1 MNLKIEKMSTMIKK
15 KNKKKKKK
23 KQIEEIKPQNHEKL
37 GNLNFYSEETTKDII
52 EKIISL
58 TISSNFARNAEKKFT
73 DFYFESMK
81 RTFNSIIQIYNIDR
95 DKDDFDIDN
104 IDINEY
110 IKTNKSDKDIK
121 RYIVKKHNNALEL
134 RNDNAERNITQ
145 IARIAKNFQTYNNIK
160 LTKKE
165 ECLNKSIIIKKN
177 EFFKKDK
184 KYQYSN
190 DIEKKNFWGEI
201 SCPQITDIDRTSYKF
216 NSYIPIKEE
225 LRKKLSSNFSPN
237 KSPRKKKERKERK
250 LTKKPSFIYKNFA
263 SKLSQKLTF
272 VRAIKENNNENFYIK
287 KSAPRVQVLEMPS
300 YPLKNI
306 EQRKE
311 SDEIL
316 NLRKEKMEMII
327 QKQKEYKKLQLEKL
341 QSKKEE
347 AENAK
352 KKMKGK
358 YTFDGEGKLIVVN
371 EIKQDHLFKE
381 FWPITSK
388 QKEVKGRKSLDFYK
402 KETIKM
408 ENNAKKNIIYN
419 DEEENANVY
428 SSFLFKSRLTEPFFN
443 FGEFNKNNSVNSQ
456 LKYKR
461 KLNNSFFD
469 NFNKKQKVEPSGS
482 NFNLINPSIGVK
494 VTERKAVK
502 SGGLDYFKEFKKYSI
517 DEFNKTLQDTF
528 EWTKYKPKDKSHAE
542 GFKSSTPSNELTR
555 LRKSILSK
563 INSNFHTNDISNNEL
578 NSIIKVNNNNYKKIK
593 RNLKIKNR
601 EKNFGKTFSDGF
613 NFNQEKRTH
622 LIKSS
627 SEIIL
632 TDKKFINLKEILF
645 HDDKDKNKF
654 IKNIPDKINRKIKEN
669 MNIFNQNVILTSL
682 RKIEFKKI
690 FSDVDKLNK
699 DLISGNVTNDKLYF
713 NNRAILPKISNR
725 KNETNFNRTMINF
738 NRERVKKSMWEKYV
752 QKKENITS
760 DSKKIRKVNSVKLY
774 K

>member
-73 DFYFESMK
+73 DFCFESMK
-81 RTFNSIIQIYNIDR
+81 RTFNSIIQICNIDR

-177 EFFKKDK
+177 EFLQKDK

-190 DIEKKNFWGEI
+190 DIKKKNFWGEI

-237 KSPRKKKERKERK
+237 KSPRKKKESK

-272 VRAIKENNNENFYIK
+272 VKAIKENNYENFYIK
-287 KSAPRVQVLEMPS
+287 KFSPNVQVLEMPS

-306 EQRKE
+306 EERKE

-388 QKEVKGRKSLDFYK
+388 QKEVKGGKSLDFYK

-502 SGGLDYFKEFKKYSI
+502 SGGLNYFKEFKKYSI

-528 EWTKYKPKDKSHAE
+528 EWTKYKPKDKSHTG

-563 INSNFHTNDISNNEL
+563 TNSNFHTNDISNNEL
-578 NSIIKVNNNNYKKIK
+578 NSIIKTNNNNYKKIK

-613 NFNQEKRTH
+613 NCNEEKRTN
-622 LIKSS
+622 LIKST

-632 TDKKFINLKEILF
+632 TDKKFINLKELLF

>member
-73 DFYFESMK
+73 DFCFESMK
-81 RTFNSIIQIYNIDR
+81 RTFNSIIQICNIDR

-177 EFFKKDK
+177 EFLKKDK

-225 LRKKLSSNFSPN
+225 LRKKLSSNISPN
-237 KSPRKKKERKERK
+237 KSPRKKRESR

-388 QKEVKGRKSLDFYK
+388 QKEVKGGKSLDFYK

-456 LKYKR
+456 IKYKR

-528 EWTKYKPKDKSHAE
+528 EWTKYKPKDKSHTE

-578 NSIIKVNNNNYKKIK
+578 NSIIKLNNNNYKKIK

-613 NFNQEKRTH
+613 NCNEEKRTN
-622 LIKSS
+622 LIKST

-632 TDKKFINLKEILF
+632 TDKKFINLKELLF

-682 RKIEFKKI
+682 MKKEFKKI

>member
-73 DFYFESMK
+73 DFCFESMK
-81 RTFNSIIQIYNIDR
+81 RTFNSIIQICNIDR

-177 EFFKKDK
+177 EFLKKDK
-184 KYQYSN
+184 KYQYSK

-225 LRKKLSSNFSPN
+225 LRKKLSSNISPN
-237 KSPRKKKERKERK
+237 KSPRKKRESR

-388 QKEVKGRKSLDFYK
+388 QKEVKGGKSLDFYK

-461 KLNNSFFD
+461 KLNKSFFD

-502 SGGLDYFKEFKKYSI
+502 SGGLNYFKEFKKYSI

-528 EWTKYKPKDKSHAE
+528 EWTKYKPKDKSHTE

-578 NSIIKVNNNNYKKIK
+578 NSIIKTNNNNYKKIK

-613 NFNQEKRTH
+613 NCNEEKRTN
-622 LIKSS
+622 LIKST

-632 TDKKFINLKEILF
+632 TDKKFINLKELLF

-682 RKIEFKKI
+682 MKKEFKKI

>member
-37 GNLNFYSEETTKDII
+37 GNLNFYSEETIKDII

-73 DFYFESMK
+73 DFCFESMK
-81 RTFNSIIQIYNIDR
+81 RTFNSIIQICNIDR

-177 EFFKKDK
+177 EFLKKDK

-237 KSPRKKKERKERK
+237 KSPRKKRGSR

-287 KSAPRVQVLEMPS
+287 KSSPRVQVLEMPS

-388 QKEVKGRKSLDFYK
+388 QKEVKGGKSLDFYK

-528 EWTKYKPKDKSHAE
+528 EWTKYKPKDKSHTE

-563 INSNFHTNDISNNEL
+563 TNSNFHTNDISNNEL
-578 NSIIKVNNNNYKKIK
+578 NSIIKANNNNYKKSK

-601 EKNFGKTFSDGF
+601 EKIFGKTFSDGF
-613 NFNQEKRTH
+613 NCNEEKRTH
-622 LIKSS
+622 LIKST

-632 TDKKFINLKEILF
+632 TDKKFINLKELLF

-654 IKNIPDKINRKIKEN
+654 IKNIPDNINRKIKEN
-669 MNIFNQNVILTSL
+669 MNIFNQNVILNSL
-682 RKIEFKKI
+682 RKKEFKKI

>member
-58 TISSNFARNAEKKFT
+58 TISSNFAKNAEKKFT
-73 DFYFESMK
+73 DFCFESMK
-81 RTFNSIIQIYNIDR
+81 RTFNSIIQICNIDR

-177 EFFKKDK
+177 EFLKKDK

-225 LRKKLSSNFSPN
+225 LRKKFSSNFSPN
-237 KSPRKKKERKERK
+237 KSPRKKRESR
-250 LTKKPSFIYKNFA
+250 LIKKPSFIYKNFA

-287 KSAPRVQVLEMPS
+287 KSSPRVQVLEMPS

-388 QKEVKGRKSLDFYK
+388 QKEVKGGKSLDFYK

-528 EWTKYKPKDKSHAE
+528 EWAKYKPKDKSHTE

-578 NSIIKVNNNNYKKIK
+578 NSIIKANNNNNYKKIK

-613 NFNQEKRTH
+613 NCNEEKRTH
-622 LIKSS
+622 LIKST

-632 TDKKFINLKEILF
+632 TDKKFINLKELLF

-682 RKIEFKKI
+682 MKKEFKKI

>member
-73 DFYFESMK
+73 DFCFESMK
-81 RTFNSIIQIYNIDR
+81 RTFNSIIQICNIDR

-121 RYIVKKHNNALEL
+121 RYIIKKHNNALEL

-177 EFFKKDK
+177 EFLKKDK

-225 LRKKLSSNFSPN
+225 LRKKLISPN
-237 KSPRKKKERKERK
+237 KSPRKKRESR

-287 KSAPRVQVLEMPS
+287 KSSPRVQVLEMPS

-388 QKEVKGRKSLDFYK
+388 QKEVKGGKSLDFYK

-502 SGGLDYFKEFKKYSI
+502 SGGLNYFKEFKKYSI

-528 EWTKYKPKDKSHAE
+528 EWTKYKPKDKSHTE

-563 INSNFHTNDISNNEL
+563 TNSNFHTNDISNNEL
-578 NSIIKVNNNNYKKIK
+578 NSIIKTNNNNYKKIK

-613 NFNQEKRTH
+613 NCNEEKRTN
-622 LIKSS
+622 LIKST

-738 NRERVKKSMWEKYV
+738 NRERVKKSMWEKYI
-752 QKKENITS
+752 QKKENITG

-774 K
+774 N

>member
-73 DFYFESMK
+73 DFCFESMK
-81 RTFNSIIQIYNIDR
+81 RTFNSIIQICNIDR

-121 RYIVKKHNNALEL
+121 RYIIKKHNNALEL

-177 EFFKKDK
+177 EFLKKDK

-237 KSPRKKKERKERK
+237 KSPRKKRESR

-287 KSAPRVQVLEMPS
+287 KSSPRVQVLEMPS

-388 QKEVKGRKSLDFYK
+388 QKEVKGGKSLDFYK

-528 EWTKYKPKDKSHAE
+528 EWTKYKPKDKSHTG

-563 INSNFHTNDISNNEL
+563 TNSNFHTNDISNNEL
-578 NSIIKVNNNNYKKIK
+578 NSIIKTNNNNYKKIK

-613 NFNQEKRTH
+613 NCNEEKRTN
-622 LIKSS
+622 LIKST

-654 IKNIPDKINRKIKEN
+654 IKNIPDNINRKIKEN
-669 MNIFNQNVILTSL
+669 MNIFNQNVILNSL
-682 RKIEFKKI
+682 RKKEFKKI

-699 DLISGNVTNDKLYF
+699 DLISGNATNDKLYF

>member
-73 DFYFESMK
+73 DFCFESMK
-81 RTFNSIIQIYNIDR
+81 RTFNSIIQICNIDR

-121 RYIVKKHNNALEL
+121 RYIIKKHNNALEL

-177 EFFKKDK
+177 EFLKKDK

-237 KSPRKKKERKERK
+237 KSPRKKRESR

-287 KSAPRVQVLEMPS
+287 KSSPRVQVLEMPS

-388 QKEVKGRKSLDFYK
+388 QKEVKGGKSLDFYK

-528 EWTKYKPKDKSHAE
+528 EWTKYKPKDKSHTE

-563 INSNFHTNDISNNEL
+563 TNSNFHTNDISNNEL
-578 NSIIKVNNNNYKKIK
+578 NSIIKANNNNYKKSK

-613 NFNQEKRTH
+613 NCNEEKRTN
-622 LIKSS
+622 LIKST

-632 TDKKFINLKEILF
+632 TDKKFINLKELLF

>member
-73 DFYFESMK
+73 DFCFESMK
-81 RTFNSIIQIYNIDR
+81 RTFNSIIQICNIDR

-177 EFFKKDK
+177 EFLKKDK

-225 LRKKLSSNFSPN
+225 LRKKLISPN
-237 KSPRKKKERKERK
+237 KSPRKKRESR

-388 QKEVKGRKSLDFYK
+388 QKEVKGGKSLDFYK

-528 EWTKYKPKDKSHAE
+528 EWTKYKPKDKSHTG

-563 INSNFHTNDISNNEL
+563 TNSNFHTNDISNNEL

-613 NFNQEKRTH
+613 NCNEEKRTH
-622 LIKSS
+622 LIKST

-632 TDKKFINLKEILF
+632 TDKKFINLKELLF

-669 MNIFNQNVILTSL
+669 MNIFNQNVILNSL
-682 RKIEFKKI
+682 RKKEFKKI

>member
-23 KQIEEIKPQNHEKL
+23 KKIEEIKPQNHEKL

-58 TISSNFARNAEKKFT
+58 AISSNFARNAEKKFT
-73 DFYFESMK
+73 DFCFESMK
-81 RTFNSIIQIYNIDR
+81 RTFNSIIQICNIDR

-177 EFFKKDK
+177 EFLKKDK

-225 LRKKLSSNFSPN
+225 LRKKLISPN
-237 KSPRKKKERKERK
+237 KSPRKKRESR

-272 VRAIKENNNENFYIK
+272 VKAIKENNYENLYIK
-287 KSAPRVQVLEMPS
+287 KSSPRVQVLEMPS

-388 QKEVKGRKSLDFYK
+388 QKEVKGGKSLDFYK

-443 FGEFNKNNSVNSQ
+443 FGGFNKNNSVNSQ

-563 INSNFHTNDISNNEL
+563 TNSNFHTNDISNNEL
-578 NSIIKVNNNNYKKIK
+578 NSIIKTNNNNYKKIK

-622 LIKSS
+622 LIKST

>member
-73 DFYFESMK
+73 DFCFESMK
-81 RTFNSIIQIYNIDR
+81 RTFNSIIQICNIDR

-177 EFFKKDK
+177 EFLKKDK

-237 KSPRKKKERKERK
+237 KSPRKKKESK

-287 KSAPRVQVLEMPS
+287 KSSPRVQVLEMPS

-388 QKEVKGRKSLDFYK
+388 QKEVKGGKSLDFYK

-443 FGEFNKNNSVNSQ
+443 FGGFNKNNSVNSQ

-528 EWTKYKPKDKSHAE
+528 EWTKYKPKDKSHTG

-563 INSNFHTNDISNNEL
+563 TNSNFHTNDISNNEL
-578 NSIIKVNNNNYKKIK
+578 NSIIKANNNNYKKSK

-601 EKNFGKTFSDGF
+601 EKIFGKTFSDGF
-613 NFNQEKRTH
+613 NCNEEKRTN
-622 LIKSS
+622 LIKST

-654 IKNIPDKINRKIKEN
+654 IKNIPDNINRKIKEN
-669 MNIFNQNVILTSL
+669 MNIFNQNVILNSL
-682 RKIEFKKI
+682 RKKEFKKI

-699 DLISGNVTNDKLYF
+699 DLISGNATNDKLYF

>member
-58 TISSNFARNAEKKFT
+58 TISSNFAKNAEKKFT
-73 DFYFESMK
+73 DFCFESMK
-81 RTFNSIIQIYNIDR
+81 RTFNSIIQICNIDR

-177 EFFKKDK
+177 EFLKKDK

-237 KSPRKKKERKERK
+237 KSPRKKRESR
-250 LTKKPSFIYKNFA
+250 LIKKPSFIYKNFA

-287 KSAPRVQVLEMPS
+287 KSSPRVQVLEMPS

-341 QSKKEE
+341 QRKKEE

-388 QKEVKGRKSLDFYK
+388 QKEVKGGKSLDFYK

-456 LKYKR
+456 IKYKR

-528 EWTKYKPKDKSHAE
+528 EWAKYKPKDKSHTE

-563 INSNFHTNDISNNEL
+563 TNSNFHTNDISNNEL
-578 NSIIKVNNNNYKKIK
+578 NSIIKANNNNYKKIK

-613 NFNQEKRTH
+613 NCNEEKRTH
-622 LIKSS
+622 LIKST

-632 TDKKFINLKEILF
+632 TDKKFINLKELLF

>member
-73 DFYFESMK
+73 DFCFESMK
-81 RTFNSIIQIYNIDR
+81 RTFNSIIQICNIDR

-121 RYIVKKHNNALEL
+121 RYIIKKHNNALEL

-177 EFFKKDK
+177 EFLKKDK

-237 KSPRKKKERKERK
+237 KSPRKKKESK

-287 KSAPRVQVLEMPS
+287 KSSPRVQVLEMPS

-388 QKEVKGRKSLDFYK
+388 QKEVKGGKSLDFYK

-502 SGGLDYFKEFKKYSI
+502 SGGLNYFKEFKKYSI

-528 EWTKYKPKDKSHAE
+528 EWTKYKPKDKSHTE

-563 INSNFHTNDISNNEL
+563 TNSNFHTNDISNNEL
-578 NSIIKVNNNNYKKIK
+578 NSIIKTNNNNYKKIK

-613 NFNQEKRTH
+613 NCNEEKRTN
-622 LIKSS
+622 LIKST

-632 TDKKFINLKEILF
+632 TDKKFINLKELLF

-654 IKNIPDKINRKIKEN
+654 IKNIPDNINRKIKEN
-669 MNIFNQNVILTSL
+669 MNIFNQNVILNSL
-682 RKIEFKKI
+682 RKKEFKKI

-699 DLISGNVTNDKLYF
+699 DLISGNATNDKLYF

>member
-73 DFYFESMK
+73 DFCFESMK
-81 RTFNSIIQIYNIDR
+81 RTFNSIIQICNIDR

-121 RYIVKKHNNALEL
+121 RYIIKKHNNALEL

-177 EFFKKDK
+177 EFLKKDK

-237 KSPRKKKERKERK
+237 KSPRKKRESR

-287 KSAPRVQVLEMPS
+287 KSSPRVQVLEMPS

-388 QKEVKGRKSLDFYK
+388 QKEVKGGKSLDFYK

-528 EWTKYKPKDKSHAE
+528 EWTKYKPKDKSHTG

-563 INSNFHTNDISNNEL
+563 TNSNFHTNDISNNEL
-578 NSIIKVNNNNYKKIK
+578 NSIIKTNNNNYKKIK

-613 NFNQEKRTH
+613 NCNEEKRTN
-622 LIKSS
+622 LIKST

-632 TDKKFINLKEILF
+632 TDKKFINLKELLF

-669 MNIFNQNVILTSL
+669 MNIFNQNVILNSL
-682 RKIEFKKI
+682 RKKEFKKI

-699 DLISGNVTNDKLYF
+699 DLISGNATNDKLYF

>member
-73 DFYFESMK
+73 DFCFESMK
-81 RTFNSIIQIYNIDR
+81 RTFNSIIQICNIDR

-121 RYIVKKHNNALEL
+121 RYIVQKHNNALEL

-177 EFFKKDK
+177 EFLKKDK

-237 KSPRKKKERKERK
+237 KSPRKKKESK

-388 QKEVKGRKSLDFYK
+388 QKEVKGGKTLDFYK

-456 LKYKR
+456 IKYKR

-502 SGGLDYFKEFKKYSI
+502 SGGLDYFKEFKKYSME
-517 DEFNKTLQDTF
+517 EFNKTLQDTF
-528 EWTKYKPKDKSHAE
+528 EWTKYKPKDKSHTE

-578 NSIIKVNNNNYKKIK
+578 NSIFKANNNNYKKLK

-613 NFNQEKRTH
+613 NCIEEKRTN
-622 LIKSS
+622 LIKST

-632 TDKKFINLKEILF
+632 TDKKFINLKELLF

-682 RKIEFKKI
+682 MKKEFKKI

>member
-73 DFYFESMK
+73 DFCFESMK
-81 RTFNSIIQIYNIDR
+81 RTFNSIIQICNIDR

-177 EFFKKDK
+177 EFLKKDK

-237 KSPRKKKERKERK
+237 KSPRKKRGSR

-287 KSAPRVQVLEMPS
+287 KSSPRVQVLEMPS

-371 EIKQDHLFKE
+371 EIKQAHLFKE

-388 QKEVKGRKSLDFYK
+388 QKEVKGGKSLDFYK

-461 KLNNSFFD
+461 KLNKSFFD

-528 EWTKYKPKDKSHAE
+528 EWTKYKPKDKSHTE

-563 INSNFHTNDISNNEL
+563 TNSNFHTNDISNNEL

-622 LIKSS
+622 LIKST

-632 TDKKFINLKEILF
+632 TDKKFINLKELLF

-738 NRERVKKSMWEKYV
+738 NREGVKKSMWEKYV

>member
-73 DFYFESMK
+73 DFCFESMK
-81 RTFNSIIQIYNIDR
+81 RTFNSIIQICNIDR

-121 RYIVKKHNNALEL
+121 RYIIKKHNNALEL

-177 EFFKKDK
+177 EFLKKDK

-237 KSPRKKKERKERK
+237 KSPRKKRESR
-250 LTKKPSFIYKNFA
+250 LTKKPSFIYKNLA

-388 QKEVKGRKSLDFYK
+388 QKEVKGGKSLDFYK

-456 LKYKR
+456 IKYKR

-528 EWTKYKPKDKSHAE
+528 EWTKYKPKDKSHTE

-613 NFNQEKRTH
+613 NCNEEKRTN
-622 LIKSS
+622 LIKST

-654 IKNIPDKINRKIKEN
+654 IKNIPDNINRKIKEN
-669 MNIFNQNVILTSL
+669 MNIFNQNVILNSL
-682 RKIEFKKI
+682 RKKEFKKI

-699 DLISGNVTNDKLYF
+699 DLISGNATNEKLYF

-738 NRERVKKSMWEKYV
+738 NRERVKKSMWEKYI
-752 QKKENITS
+752 QKKENITG

>member
-73 DFYFESMK
+73 DFCFESMK
-81 RTFNSIIQIYNIDR
+81 RTFNSIIQICNIDR

-177 EFFKKDK
+177 EFLKKDK
-184 KYQYSN
+184 KYLYSN

-225 LRKKLSSNFSPN
+225 LRKKLSSNISPN
-237 KSPRKKKERKERK
+237 KSPRKKRESR

-287 KSAPRVQVLEMPS
+287 KSSPRVQVLEMPS

-388 QKEVKGRKSLDFYK
+388 QKEVKGGKSLDFYK

-419 DEEENANVY
+419 DEEKNANVY

-502 SGGLDYFKEFKKYSI
+502 SGGLNYFKEFKKYSI

-528 EWTKYKPKDKSHAE
+528 EWTKYKPKDKSHTE

-563 INSNFHTNDISNNEL
+563 TNSNFHTNDISNNEL
-578 NSIIKVNNNNYKKIK
+578 NSIIKTNNNNYKKIK

-613 NFNQEKRTH
+613 NCNEEKRTN
-622 LIKSS
+622 LIKST

-654 IKNIPDKINRKIKEN
+654 IKNIPDKNNRKIKEN

>member
-73 DFYFESMK
+73 DFCFESMK
-81 RTFNSIIQIYNIDR
+81 RTFNSIIQICNIDR

-237 KSPRKKKERKERK
+237 KSPRKKRESR

-287 KSAPRVQVLEMPS
+287 KSSPRVQVLEMPS

-388 QKEVKGRKSLDFYK
+388 QKEVKGGKSLDFYK

-622 LIKSS
+622 LIKST

>member
-73 DFYFESMK
+73 DFCFESMK
-81 RTFNSIIQIYNIDR
+81 RTFNSIIQICNIDR

-177 EFFKKDK
+177 EFLKKDK
-184 KYQYSN
+184 KYQYSK

-225 LRKKLSSNFSPN
+225 LRKKLSSNISPN
-237 KSPRKKKERKERK
+237 KSPRKKRESR

-388 QKEVKGRKSLDFYK
+388 QKEVKGGKSLDFYK

-461 KLNNSFFD
+461 KLNKSFFD

-502 SGGLDYFKEFKKYSI
+502 SGGLNYFKEFKKYSI

-528 EWTKYKPKDKSHAE
+528 EWTKYKPKDKSHTE

-563 INSNFHTNDISNNEL
+563 TNSNFHTNDISNNEL
-578 NSIIKVNNNNYKKIK
+578 NSIIKTNNNNYKKIK

-613 NFNQEKRTH
+613 NCNEEKRTN
-622 LIKSS
+622 LIKST

-632 TDKKFINLKEILF
+632 TDKKFINLKELLF

-682 RKIEFKKI
+682 MKKEFKKI

>member
-81 RTFNSIIQIYNIDR
+81 RTFNSIIQICNIDR

-177 EFFKKDK
+177 EFLKKDK

-225 LRKKLSSNFSPN
+225 LRKKLSSNISPN
-237 KSPRKKKERKERK
+237 KSPRKKRESR

-388 QKEVKGRKSLDFYK
+388 QKEVKGGKSLDFYK

-528 EWTKYKPKDKSHAE
+528 EWTKYKPKDKSHTE

-563 INSNFHTNDISNNEL
+563 TNSNFHTNDISNNEL
-578 NSIIKVNNNNYKKIK
+578 NSIIKTNNNNYKKIK

-613 NFNQEKRTH
+613 NCNEEKRTN
-622 LIKSS
+622 LIKST

-654 IKNIPDKINRKIKEN
+654 IKNIPDNINRKIKEN
-669 MNIFNQNVILTSL
+669 MNIFNQNVILNSL
-682 RKIEFKKI
+682 RKKEFKKI

-699 DLISGNVTNDKLYF
+699 DLISGNATNDKLYF

-738 NRERVKKSMWEKYV
+738 NRERVKKSMWEKYI
-752 QKKENITS
+752 QKKENITG

>member
-1 MNLKIEKMSTMIKK
+1 MSTMIKK

-73 DFYFESMK
+73 DFCFESMK
-81 RTFNSIIQIYNIDR
+81 RTFNSIIQICNIDR

-177 EFFKKDK
+177 EFLKKDK

-237 KSPRKKKERKERK
+237 KSPRKKKESK

-287 KSAPRVQVLEMPS
+287 KSSPRVQVLEMPS

-388 QKEVKGRKSLDFYK
+388 QKEVKGGKSLDFYK

-502 SGGLDYFKEFKKYSI
+502 SGGLDYFKEFKKYSM

-528 EWTKYKPKDKSHAE
+528 EWTKYKPKDKSHTE

-563 INSNFHTNDISNNEL
+563 TNSNFHTNDISNNEL
-578 NSIIKVNNNNYKKIK
+578 NSIIKTNNNNYKKIK

-613 NFNQEKRTH
+613 NCNEEKRTN
-622 LIKSS
+622 LIKST

-654 IKNIPDKINRKIKEN
+654 IKNIPDNINRKIKEN
-669 MNIFNQNVILTSL
+669 MNIFNQNVILNSL
-682 RKIEFKKI
+682 RKKEFKKI

-699 DLISGNVTNDKLYF
+699 DLISGNATNDKLYF

>member
-37 GNLNFYSEETTKDII
+37 GNLNFYSEETIKDII

-73 DFYFESMK
+73 DFCFESMK
-81 RTFNSIIQIYNIDR
+81 RTFNSIIQICNIDR

-177 EFFKKDK
+177 EFLKKDK

-237 KSPRKKKERKERK
+237 KSPRKKRGSR

-287 KSAPRVQVLEMPS
+287 KSSPRVQVLEMPS

-388 QKEVKGRKSLDFYK
+388 QKEVKGGKSLDFYK

-528 EWTKYKPKDKSHAE
+528 EWTKYKPKDKSHTE

-563 INSNFHTNDISNNEL
+563 TNSNFHTNDISNNEL

-613 NFNQEKRTH
+613 NCNEEKRTH
-622 LIKSS
+622 LIKST

-632 TDKKFINLKEILF
+632 TDKKFINLKELLF

-669 MNIFNQNVILTSL
+669 MNIFNQNVILNSL
-682 RKIEFKKI
+682 RKKEFKKI

>member
-73 DFYFESMK
+73 DFCFESMK
-81 RTFNSIIQIYNIDR
+81 RTFNSIIQICNIDR

-121 RYIVKKHNNALEL
+121 RYIIKKHNNALEL

-177 EFFKKDK
+177 EFLKKDK

-225 LRKKLSSNFSPN
+225 LRKKLSSNISPN
-237 KSPRKKKERKERK
+237 KSPRKKRESR

-388 QKEVKGRKSLDFYK
+388 QKEVKGGKSLDFYK

-456 LKYKR
+456 IKYKR

-528 EWTKYKPKDKSHAE
+528 EWTKYKPKDKSHTE

-563 INSNFHTNDISNNEL
+563 TNSNFHTNDISNNEL
-578 NSIIKVNNNNYKKIK
+578 NSIIKTNNNNYKKIK

-645 HDDKDKNKF
+645 HDDKDKDKF

-699 DLISGNVTNDKLYF
+699 DLISGNATNDKLYF

>member
-73 DFYFESMK
+73 DFCFESMK
-81 RTFNSIIQIYNIDR
+81 RTFNSIIQICNIDR

-177 EFFKKDK
+177 EFLKKDK

-225 LRKKLSSNFSPN
+225 LRKKLSSNISPN
-237 KSPRKKKERKERK
+237 KSPRKKRESR

-287 KSAPRVQVLEMPS
+287 KSSPRVQVLEMPS

-388 QKEVKGRKSLDFYK
+388 QKEVKGGKSLDFYK

-461 KLNNSFFD
+461 KLNNSFFG

-528 EWTKYKPKDKSHAE
+528 EWTKYKPKDKSHTE

-578 NSIIKVNNNNYKKIK
+578 NSIIKTNNNNYKKIK

-613 NFNQEKRTH
+613 NCNEEKRTH
-622 LIKSS
+622 LIKST

-654 IKNIPDKINRKIKEN
+654 IKNIPDNINRKIKEN

>member
-73 DFYFESMK
+73 DFCFESMK
-81 RTFNSIIQIYNIDR
+81 RTFNSIIQICNIDR

-177 EFFKKDK
+177 EFLKKDK

-225 LRKKLSSNFSPN
+225 LRKKLSSNISPN
-237 KSPRKKKERKERK
+237 KSPRKKRESR

-287 KSAPRVQVLEMPS
+287 KSSPRVQVLEMPS

-388 QKEVKGRKSLDFYK
+388 QKEVKGGKSLDFYK

-528 EWTKYKPKDKSHAE
+528 EWTKYKPKDKSHTE

-563 INSNFHTNDISNNEL
+563 TNSNFHTNDISNNEL
-578 NSIIKVNNNNYKKIK
+578 NSIIKTNNNNYKKIK

-613 NFNQEKRTH
+613 NCNEEKRTN
-622 LIKSS
+622 LIKST

>member
-1 MNLKIEKMSTMIKK
+1 MSTMIKK

-73 DFYFESMK
+73 DFCFESMK
-81 RTFNSIIQIYNIDR
+81 RTFNSIIQICNIDR

-177 EFFKKDK
+177 EFLKKDK

-225 LRKKLSSNFSPN
+225 LRKKLSSNISPN
-237 KSPRKKKERKERK
+237 KSPRKKRESR

-287 KSAPRVQVLEMPS
+287 KSSPRVQVLEMPS

-388 QKEVKGRKSLDFYK
+388 QKEVKGGKSLDFYK

-456 LKYKR
+456 IKYKR

-502 SGGLDYFKEFKKYSI
+502 SGGLNYFKEFKKYSI

-528 EWTKYKPKDKSHAE
+528 EWTKYKPKDKSHTE

-563 INSNFHTNDISNNEL
+563 TNSNFHTNDISNNEL

-613 NFNQEKRTH
+613 NCNEEKRTH
-622 LIKSS
+622 LIKST

-654 IKNIPDKINRKIKEN
+654 IKNIPDNINRKIKEN
-669 MNIFNQNVILTSL
+669 MNIFNQNVILNSL
-682 RKIEFKKI
+682 RKKEFKKI

-699 DLISGNVTNDKLYF
+699 DLISGNATNDKLYF

-738 NRERVKKSMWEKYV
+738 NRERVKKSMWEKYI
-752 QKKENITS
+752 QKKENITG

>member
-73 DFYFESMK
+73 DFCFESMK

-121 RYIVKKHNNALEL
+121 RYIIKKHNNALEL

-177 EFFKKDK
+177 EFLKKDK

-225 LRKKLSSNFSPN
+225 LRKKLSSNISPN
-237 KSPRKKKERKERK
+237 KSPRKKRESR
-250 LTKKPSFIYKNFA
+250 LIKKPSFIYKNFA

-287 KSAPRVQVLEMPS
+287 KSSPRVQVLEMPS

-388 QKEVKGRKSLDFYK
+388 QKEVKGGKSLDFYK

-528 EWTKYKPKDKSHAE
+528 EWTKYKPKDKSHTE

-563 INSNFHTNDISNNEL
+563 TNSNFHTNDISNNEL

-613 NFNQEKRTH
+613 NCNEEKRTH
-622 LIKSS
+622 LIKST

-699 DLISGNVTNDKLYF
+699 DLISGNITNDKLYF
-713 NNRAILPKISNR
+713 NNRVILPKISNR

>member
-73 DFYFESMK
+73 DFCFESMK
-81 RTFNSIIQIYNIDR
+81 RTFNSIIQICNIDR

-177 EFFKKDK
+177 EFLKKDK

-225 LRKKLSSNFSPN
+225 LRKKLISPN
-237 KSPRKKKERKERK
+237 KSPRKKRESR

-272 VRAIKENNNENFYIK
+272 VRAIKENNYENLYIK
-287 KSAPRVQVLEMPS
+287 KSSPRVQVLEMPS

-388 QKEVKGRKSLDFYK
+388 QKEVKGGKSLDFYK

-528 EWTKYKPKDKSHAE
+528 EWAKYKPKDKSHTE

-578 NSIIKVNNNNYKKIK
+578 NSIIKTNNNNYKKIK

-622 LIKSS
+622 LIKST

>member
-73 DFYFESMK
+73 DFCFESMK
-81 RTFNSIIQIYNIDR
+81 RTFNSIIQICNIDR

-121 RYIVKKHNNALEL
+121 RYIIKKHNNALEL

-177 EFFKKDK
+177 EFLKKDK

-237 KSPRKKKERKERK
+237 KSPRKKRESR

-272 VRAIKENNNENFYIK
+272 VRAIKENNYENLYIK
-287 KSAPRVQVLEMPS
+287 KSSPRVQVLEMPS

-388 QKEVKGRKSLDFYK
+388 QKEVKGGKSLDFYK

-456 LKYKR
+456 IKYKR

-502 SGGLDYFKEFKKYSI
+502 SGGLNYFKEFKKYSI

-528 EWTKYKPKDKSHAE
+528 EWTKYKPKDKSHTE

-563 INSNFHTNDISNNEL
+563 TNSNFHTNDISNNEL
-578 NSIIKVNNNNYKKIK
+578 NSIIKTNNNNYKKIK

-613 NFNQEKRTH
+613 NCNEEKRTN
-622 LIKSS
+622 LIKST

-632 TDKKFINLKEILF
+632 TDKKFINLKELLF

-654 IKNIPDKINRKIKEN
+654 IKNIPDNINRKIKEN
-669 MNIFNQNVILTSL
+669 MNIFNQNVIFTSL

-738 NRERVKKSMWEKYV
+738 NRERVKKSMWEKYI
-752 QKKENITS
+752 QKKENITG

-774 K
+774 N

>member
-73 DFYFESMK
+73 DFCFESMK
-81 RTFNSIIQIYNIDR
+81 RTFNSIIQICNIDR

-177 EFFKKDK
+177 EFLKKDK

-201 SCPQITDIDRTSYKF
+201 FCPQITDIDRTSYKF

-225 LRKKLSSNFSPN
+225 LRKKFSSNFSPN
-237 KSPRKKKERKERK
+237 KSPRKKKESK

-287 KSAPRVQVLEMPS
+287 KSSPRVQVLEMPS

-388 QKEVKGRKSLDFYK
+388 QKEVKGGKSLDFYK

-517 DEFNKTLQDTF
+517 DEFNKTLQDAF
-528 EWTKYKPKDKSHAE
+528 EWTKYKPKDKSHTE

-613 NFNQEKRTH
+613 NFNQEKKTH
-622 LIKSS
+622 LIKST

-632 TDKKFINLKEILF
+632 TDKKFINLKELLF

-654 IKNIPDKINRKIKEN
+654 IKNIPNNINRKIKEN

>member
-73 DFYFESMK
+73 DFCFESMK
-81 RTFNSIIQIYNIDR
+81 RTFNSIIQICNIDR

-177 EFFKKDK
+177 EFLKKDK

-225 LRKKLSSNFSPN
+225 LRKKLSSNISPN
-237 KSPRKKKERKERK
+237 KSPRKKRESR

-287 KSAPRVQVLEMPS
+287 KPSPRVQVLEMPS

-341 QSKKEE
+341 QRKKEE

-388 QKEVKGRKSLDFYK
+388 QKEVKGGKSLDFYK

-502 SGGLDYFKEFKKYSI
+502 SGGLNYFKEFKKYSI

-528 EWTKYKPKDKSHAE
+528 EWAKYKPKDKSHTE

-563 INSNFHTNDISNNEL
+563 TNSNFHTNDISNNEL
-578 NSIIKVNNNNYKKIK
+578 NSIIKANNNNYKKSK

-613 NFNQEKRTH
+613 NCNEEKRTN
-622 LIKSS
+622 LIKST

-632 TDKKFINLKEILF
+632 TDKKFINLKELLF

>member
-73 DFYFESMK
+73 DFCFESMK
-81 RTFNSIIQIYNIDR
+81 RTFNSIIQICNIDR

-177 EFFKKDK
+177 EFLKKDK

-237 KSPRKKKERKERK
+237 KSPRKKRESR

-287 KSAPRVQVLEMPS
+287 KSSPRVQVLEMPS

-388 QKEVKGRKSLDFYK
+388 QKEVKGGKSLDFYK

-456 LKYKR
+456 IKYKR

-502 SGGLDYFKEFKKYSI
+502 SGGLNYFKEFKKYSI

-528 EWTKYKPKDKSHAE
+528 EWTKYKQKDKSHTE

>member
-81 RTFNSIIQIYNIDR
+81 RTFNSIIQICNIDR

-121 RYIVKKHNNALEL
+121 RYIVKKHKNALEL

-177 EFFKKDK
+177 EFLKKDK

-237 KSPRKKKERKERK
+237 KSPRKKRESR

-272 VRAIKENNNENFYIK
+272 VRAIKDNNYENLYIK
-287 KSAPRVQVLEMPS
+287 KSSPRVQVLEMPS

-388 QKEVKGRKSLDFYK
+388 QKEVKGGKSLDFYK

-456 LKYKR
+456 IKYKR

-528 EWTKYKPKDKSHAE
+528 EWTKYKPKDKSHTE

-613 NFNQEKRTH
+613 NCNEEKRTH
-622 LIKSS
+622 LIKST

-632 TDKKFINLKEILF
+632 TDKKFINLKELLF

-682 RKIEFKKI
+682 MKKEFKKI

>member
-1 MNLKIEKMSTMIKK
+1 MSTMIKK

-73 DFYFESMK
+73 DFCFESMK
-81 RTFNSIIQIYNIDR
+81 RTFNSIIQICNIDR

-121 RYIVKKHNNALEL
+121 RYIIKKHNNALEL

-177 EFFKKDK
+177 EFLKKDK

-237 KSPRKKKERKERK
+237 KSPRKKRGSR

-287 KSAPRVQVLEMPS
+287 KSSPRVQVLEMPS

-388 QKEVKGRKSLDFYK
+388 QKEVKGGKSLDFYK

-528 EWTKYKPKDKSHAE
+528 EWTKYKQKHTE

>member
-73 DFYFESMK
+73 DFCFESMK
-81 RTFNSIIQIYNIDR
+81 RTFNSIIQICNIDR

-177 EFFKKDK
+177 EFLKKDK
-184 KYQYSN
+184 KYLYSN

-225 LRKKLSSNFSPN
+225 LRKKLSSNISPN
-237 KSPRKKKERKERK
+237 KSSRKKRESR

-287 KSAPRVQVLEMPS
+287 KSSPRVQVLEMPS

-388 QKEVKGRKSLDFYK
+388 QKEVKGGKSLDFYK

-443 FGEFNKNNSVNSQ
+443 FGEFNKNNSVNSR

-528 EWTKYKPKDKSHAE
+528 EWTKYKPKDKNHTE

-578 NSIIKVNNNNYKKIK
+578 NSIIKANNNNYKKIK

-613 NFNQEKRTH
+613 NCNEEKRTN
-622 LIKSS
+622 LIKST

-632 TDKKFINLKEILF
+632 TDKKFINLKELLF

>member
-81 RTFNSIIQIYNIDR
+81 RTFNSIIQICNIDR

-121 RYIVKKHNNALEL
+121 RYIIKKHNNALEL

-177 EFFKKDK
+177 EFLKKDK

-237 KSPRKKKERKERK
+237 KSPRKKKESK
-250 LTKKPSFIYKNFA
+250 LTKKLSFIYKNFA

-272 VRAIKENNNENFYIK
+272 VRAIKENNYENLYIK
-287 KSAPRVQVLEMPS
+287 KSSPRVQVLEMPS

-341 QSKKEE
+341 QRKKEE

-388 QKEVKGRKSLDFYK
+388 QKEVKGGKSLDFYK

-443 FGEFNKNNSVNSQ
+443 FGEFNKNNSVNNQ

-528 EWTKYKPKDKSHAE
+528 EWTKYKPKDKSHTE

-563 INSNFHTNDISNNEL
+563 TNSNFHTNDISNNEL
-578 NSIIKVNNNNYKKIK
+578 NSIIKANNNNYKKLK

-613 NFNQEKRTH
+613 NCNEEKRTN
-622 LIKSS
+622 LIKST

-682 RKIEFKKI
+682 MKKEFKKI

-713 NNRAILPKISNR
+713 NNRAILPKISSR

-752 QKKENITS
+752 QKKENITG

>member
-1 MNLKIEKMSTMIKK
+1 
-15 KNKKKKKK
+15 
-23 KQIEEIKPQNHEKL
+23 
-37 GNLNFYSEETTKDII
+37 
-52 EKIISL
+52 
-58 TISSNFARNAEKKFT
+58 
-73 DFYFESMK
+73 
-81 RTFNSIIQIYNIDR
+81 
-95 DKDDFDIDN
+95 
-104 IDINEY
+104 
-110 IKTNKSDKDIK
+110 
-121 RYIVKKHNNALEL
+121 
-134 RNDNAERNITQ
+134 
-145 IARIAKNFQTYNNIK
+145 
-160 LTKKE
+160 
-165 ECLNKSIIIKKN
+165 
-177 EFFKKDK
+177 
-184 KYQYSN
+184 
-190 DIEKKNFWGEI
+190 
-201 SCPQITDIDRTSYKF
+201 
-216 NSYIPIKEE
+216 
-225 LRKKLSSNFSPN
+225 
-237 KSPRKKKERKERK
+237 
-250 LTKKPSFIYKNFA
+250 
-263 SKLSQKLTF
+263 
-272 VRAIKENNNENFYIK
+272 
-287 KSAPRVQVLEMPS
+287 
-300 YPLKNI
+300 
-306 EQRKE
+306 
-311 SDEIL
+311 
-316 NLRKEKMEMII
+316 
-327 QKQKEYKKLQLEKL
+327 
-341 QSKKEE
+341 
-347 AENAK
+347 
-352 KKMKGK
+352 MKGK
-358 YTFDGEGKLIVVN
+358 CTFDGEGQLIVVN

-388 QKEVKGRKSLDFYK
+388 QKEVKGGKSLDFYK

-528 EWTKYKPKDKSHAE
+528 EWTKYKPKDKSHTG

-563 INSNFHTNDISNNEL
+563 TNSNFHTNDISNNEL
-578 NSIIKVNNNNYKKIK
+578 NSIIKTNNNNYKKIK

-613 NFNQEKRTH
+613 NCNEEKRTN
-622 LIKSS
+622 LIKST

-669 MNIFNQNVILTSL
+669 MNIFNLNVILTSL
-682 RKIEFKKI
+682 RKKEFKKI

>member
-1 MNLKIEKMSTMIKK
+1 MSTMIKK

-58 TISSNFARNAEKKFT
+58 TISSNFAKNAEKKFT
-73 DFYFESMK
+73 DFCFESMK
-81 RTFNSIIQIYNIDR
+81 RTFNSIIQICNIDR

-177 EFFKKDK
+177 EFLKKDK

-237 KSPRKKKERKERK
+237 KSPRKKKESK

-272 VRAIKENNNENFYIK
+272 VKAIKENNYENLYIK
-287 KSAPRVQVLEMPS
+287 KSSPRVQVLEMPS

-341 QSKKEE
+341 QRKKEE

-388 QKEVKGRKSLDFYK
+388 QKEVKGGKSLDFYK

-502 SGGLDYFKEFKKYSI
+502 SGGLDYFKEFKKYSM

-528 EWTKYKPKDKSHAE
+528 EWTKYKPKDKSHTE

-563 INSNFHTNDISNNEL
+563 TNSNFHTNDISNNEL
-578 NSIIKVNNNNYKKIK
+578 NSIIKANNNNYKKIK

-601 EKNFGKTFSDGF
+601 EKNFGKTFSYGF
-613 NFNQEKRTH
+613 NFNQEKKTN
-622 LIKSS
+622 LIKST

-632 TDKKFINLKEILF
+632 TDKKFINLKELLF

-682 RKIEFKKI
+682 MKKEFKKI

-738 NRERVKKSMWEKYV
+738 NRERVKKSMWEKYI
-752 QKKENITS
+752 QKKENITG
-760 DSKKIRKVNSVKLY
+760 DSKKIRKVNSVKIKLFNLL
-774 K
+774 KI